1 MEARE
6 TDFQYV
12 QPQEVV
18 DAQVDGIAGGIL
30 DQLENKDPDHSGV
43 AVPREATEEESTPRV
58 EPEEE
63 EETEE
68 AEEAGEEPEKY
79 SIKWQGQEQEVT
91 QDQLFDLA
99 QKGFDYTQKTQALA
113 QERDNLAPYQGL
125 ANRIK
130 SDPQLASRIAELL
143 SGKAP
148 QQEPVRPQFEDP
160 IEQLKWETK
169 QETLAEVRQ
178 EMQRNLTPLHRQQAL
193 NQVKAQVQ
201 ADPDYTKVHGV
212 IMGQV
217 MALPG
222 ASELM
227 AELQKGQ
234 NANLR
239 TVRNSLAK
247 NTYLQLDQDPQ
258 SYLEAFQH
266 YKKQM
271 APGSLTIP
279 KPVKKETRAPILESG
294 GMEPAEGIRSKG
306 KAERLSKQKAAALRS
321 GDPLAIADWLQ
332 DSGAIDHLY

>member
-43 AVPREATEEESTPRV
+43 AVPREATEEEVTPRE
-58 EPEEE
+58 EPE

-68 AEEAGEEPEKY
+68 AEEAEEPGEEPEKY

-91 QDQLFDLA
+91 QEQLLDLA

-130 SDPQLASRIAELL
+130 SDPQLASQIAELL
-143 SGKAP
+143 SGKTP
-148 QQEPVRPQFEDP
+148 QQEPEKPRFDDP

-201 ADPDYTKVHGV
+201 SDPDYQEIHQKIIEMV
-212 IMGQV
+212 QSQPP
-217 MALPG
+217 A
-222 ASELM
+222 
-227 AELQKGQ
+227 LQK
-234 NANLR
+234 
-239 TVRNSLAK
+239 TM
-247 NTYLQLDQDPQ
+247 YLQLDQDPR
-258 SYLEAFQH
+258 SYLEVFQH

-271 APGSLTIP
+271 APGSITLP

>member
-43 AVPREATEEESTPRV
+43 AVPREATEEEVTPRE
-58 EPEEE
+58 EPE

-68 AEEAGEEPEKY
+68 AEEAEEPGEEPEKY

-91 QDQLFDLA
+91 QEQLLDLA

-130 SDPQLASRIAELL
+130 SDPQLASQIAELL
-143 SGKAP
+143 SGKTP
-148 QQEPVRPQFEDP
+148 QQEPEKPRFDDP

-201 ADPDYTKVHGV
+201 SDPDYREIHQKIIEMV
-212 IMGQV
+212 QSQPP
-217 MALPG
+217 A
-222 ASELM
+222 
-227 AELQKGQ
+227 LQK
-234 NANLR
+234 
-239 TVRNSLAK
+239 TM
-247 NTYLQLDQDPQ
+247 YLQLDQDPR
-258 SYLEAFQH
+258 SYLEVFQH

-271 APGSLTIP
+271 APGSITLP

>member
-43 AVPREATEEESTPRV
+43 AVPREATEEESTPRE
-58 EPEEE
+58 EPE

-68 AEEAGEEPEKY
+68 AEEAEEPGEEPEKY

-91 QDQLFDLA
+91 QEQLLDLA

-130 SDPQLASRIAELL
+130 SDPQLASQIAELL
-143 SGKAP
+143 SGKTP
-148 QQEPVRPQFEDP
+148 QQEPEKPRFDDP

-201 ADPDYTKVHGV
+201 SDPDYREIHQKIIEMV
-212 IMGQV
+212 QSQPP
-217 MALPG
+217 A
-222 ASELM
+222 
-227 AELQKGQ
+227 LQK
-234 NANLR
+234 
-239 TVRNSLAK
+239 TM
-247 NTYLQLDQDPQ
+247 YLQLDQDPR
-258 SYLEAFQH
+258 SYLEVFQH

-271 APGSLTIP
+271 APGSITLP